1 MAIEKVRDFYGLK
14 YLIPYNITTRK
25 PYCVLRVVG
34 EVSFENEIEAVE
46 LLGGHS
52 NAPWDIE
59 YGQPSPALSGTVRE
73 YPAELFPILEAA
85 TVTENAAEASGS
97 ISNVT
102 NHQGTS
108 IYKSPGITN
117 VTVHPSYLSNLKFG
131 EYVLVA
137 TATQTLS
144 LYIKGNVDAFEDIE
158 CLVASGISTT
168 TTGSVQLTD
177 YGITLTV
184 TGAPAYTTGDT
195 MAFNV
200 RPVNTGSTK
209 ILVGSGEEPSNFGL
223 ICVFPRKTD
232 GVLHYIDIFNVAG
245 RGMPWKGVSR
255 EFSEFSIN
263 WKPAVRSSDGAVYE
277 LVRVLGE

>member
-1 MAIEKVRDFYGLK
+1 MSIEKVRDFYGLK

-34 EVSFENEIEAVE
+34 ECSFENEVEAVE
-46 LLGGHS
+46 LLGGHAS
-52 NAPWDIE
+52 APWDLE
-59 YGQPSPALSGTVRE
+59 YGQPSPSLSGVVRE
-73 YPAELFPILEAA
+73 YPAELFPLLEAA
-85 TVTENAAEASGS
+85 TITENSAEASGS

-108 IYKSPGITN
+108 IYKTNGITN

-137 TATQTLS
+137 TGSQALS
-144 LYIKGNVDAFEDIE
+144 LHIKGLTDEFEDID
-158 CLVASGISTT
+158 CTVASGIAAT
-168 TTGSVQLTD
+168 TTGAVQLTD

-184 TGAPAYTTGDT
+184 TGTPSFTVGDT

-209 ILVGSGEEPSNFGL
+209 ILVGSGTEPSNFGL

-255 EFSEFSIN
+255 EFSEFNIN

-277 LVRVLGE
+277 LVRVLGS